1 MTTSM
6 PISVLENIL
15 REVNKDTEL
24 ERLAK
29 EEAEKQAEKNKEKV
43 EKLKEILD
51 IERGT
56 EEEKSI
62 STEQSLEKPK
72 TQDSRKTTRN
82 GPDNKQKVAKRSKS
96 SS

>member
-1 MTTSM
+1 MTTM

-51 IERGT
+51 SERST
-56 EEEKSI
+56 EKEKSI
-62 STEQSLEKPK
+62 PPEQGLEKSK
-72 TQDSRKTTRN
+72 TQNSRKTARN
-82 GPDNKQKVAKRSKS
+82 GHNNKQKVIEGSES

>member
-29 EEAEKQAEKNKEKV
+29 EESEKNKEKV

-51 IERGT
+51 SERST
-56 EEEKSI
+56 EKEKSI
-62 STEQSLEKPK
+62 STEQGLEKSK
-72 TQDSRKTTRN
+72 TQNSRKTTRN
-82 GPDNKQKVAKRSKS
+82 GHNNKQKVVEGGES

>member
-6 PISVLENIL
+6 PISVLEGIL

-51 IERGT
+51 SERIT
-56 EEEKSI
+56 EKEKSI
-62 STEQSLEKPK
+62 PPEQKMERLEA
-72 TQDSRKTTRN
+72 QNSRKTTRN
-82 GPDNKQKVAKRSKS
+82 GHNNKQKVIEGSES

>member
-6 PISVLENIL
+6 PISVLEGIL

-29 EEAEKQAEKNKEKV
+29 EESEKNKEKV

-51 IERGT
+51 IERST
-56 EEEKSI
+56 EKEKSI
-62 STEQSLEKPK
+62 PPEQGLEKSK
-72 TQDSRKTTRN
+72 TQDSHKTTRN
-82 GPDNKQKVAKRSKS
+82 GPDNKQKAAKRSES